1 LERIGLICLK
11 KIRVHV
17 YDDTMKPLVSI
28 RVLFMIC
35 LLTVAVSPPW
45 ARAKDTEA
53 VTGQLPEP
61 PVLVRADMCETIEKF
76 LPVNP
81 AVVFSISLG
90 RVYCFTA
97 FDPVYE
103 ETVIYH
109 RWFRQDRL
117 ISNARLVLNPP
128 KWASFSSMQLRSA
141 DKGPWRV
148 EIVDARENLLKTLR
162 FSISD

>member
-1 LERIGLICLK
+1 MDKISGMKVFIGK
-11 KIRVHV
+11 N
-17 YDDTMKPLVSI
+17 LVFL
-28 RVLFMIC
+28 VC
-35 LLTVAVSPPW
+35 LLMALAVIRLGW
-45 ARAKDTEA
+45 AQDADQVMESA
-53 VTGQLPEP
+53 PEP
-61 PVLVRADMCETIEKF
+61 PVLVHAQMCEAIEKF
-76 LPVNP
+76 MPANP

-103 ETVIYH
+103 ETVVYH
-109 RWFRQDRL
+109 RWYRQDRL

-128 KWASFSSMQLRSA
+128 KWSSFSSMQLRPA

-148 EIVDARENLLKTLR
+148 EIVDSQEKLLKTLR

>member
-1 LERIGLICLK
+1 MDKIPKMKLSCNICAVFVVFL
-11 KIRVHV
+11 
-17 YDDTMKPLVSI
+17 
-28 RVLFMIC
+28 
-35 LLTVAVSPPW
+35 VAVVAGIP
-45 ARAKDTEA
+45 RAWPQDPEP
-53 VTGQLPEP
+53 VMESVPEP
-61 PVLVRADMCETIEKF
+61 PVLFQAQMCEAIEKF
-76 LPVNP
+76 MPVNP

-103 ETVIYH
+103 ETVVYH
-109 RWFRQDRL
+109 RWYRQDRL

-128 KWASFSSMQLRSA
+128 KWSSFSSMQLRSA

-148 EIVDARENLLKTLR
+148 EIVDNREKLMKILR

>member
-1 LERIGLICLK
+1 
-11 KIRVHV
+11 
-17 YDDTMKPLVSI
+17 
-28 RVLFMIC
+28 
-35 LLTVAVSPPW
+35 VAVVAGIPRAW
-45 ARAKDTEA
+45 AQDLEP
-53 VTGQLPEP
+53 VMESVPEP
-61 PVLVRADMCETIEKF
+61 PVLVQAQMCEAIEKF
-76 LPVNP
+76 MPVNP

-103 ETVIYH
+103 ETVVYH
-109 RWFRQDRL
+109 RWYRQDRL

-128 KWASFSSMQLRSA
+128 KWSSFSSMQLRPA

-148 EIVDARENLLKTLR
+148 EVVDSRENLIKTLR

>member
-1 LERIGLICLK
+1 MDKIPKMKLSCNICAVFVVCLVVLIAGISRTWAQDLEP
-11 KIRVHV
+11 VMESV
-17 YDDTMKPLVSI
+17 
-28 RVLFMIC
+28 
-35 LLTVAVSPPW
+35 
-45 ARAKDTEA
+45 
-53 VTGQLPEP
+53 PEP
-61 PVLVRADMCETIEKF
+61 PVLVQAQMCEAIEKF
-76 LPVNP
+76 MPVNP

-103 ETVIYH
+103 ETVVYH
-109 RWFRQDRL
+109 RWYRQDRL

-128 KWASFSSMQLRSA
+128 KWSSFSSMQLRPA

-148 EIVDARENLLKTLR
+148 EIVDNREKLMKVLR

>member
-1 LERIGLICLK
+1 MKRISGIYTVFLLGLIMTGFSLSPGWAQDLAPV
-11 KIRVHV
+11 IE
-17 YDDTMKPLVSI
+17 PVS
-28 RVLFMIC
+28 
-35 LLTVAVSPPW
+35 
-45 ARAKDTEA
+45 
-53 VTGQLPEP
+53 EP
-61 PVLVRADMCETIEKF
+61 PVLVQAQMCENIDRF

-103 ETVIYH
+103 ETVVYH
-109 RWFRQDRL
+109 RWYRQDRL

-128 KWASFSSMQLRSA
+128 KWSSFSSMQLRPA

-148 EIVDARENLLKTLR
+148 EIVDSQDKLMKTLR
-162 FSISD
+162 FGISD

>member
-1 LERIGLICLK
+1 
-11 KIRVHV
+11 
-17 YDDTMKPLVSI
+17 MKPLVSI
-28 RVLFMIC
+28 RIVFMMC
-35 LLTVAVSPPW
+35 LVTAVVFPPC
-45 ARAKDTEA
+45 ARAQDTE
-53 VTGQLPEP
+53 VLIGQSSEP
-61 PVLVRADMCETIEKF
+61 PVLVESEMCETIEKF

-109 RWFRQDRL
+109 RWYRQDRL
-117 ISNARLVLNPP
+117 ISNARLLLNPP

-148 EIVDARENLLKTLR
+148 EIVDSRENRIKTLR

>member
-1 LERIGLICLK
+1 
-11 KIRVHV
+11 
-17 YDDTMKPLVSI
+17 MKLLVSI
-28 RVLFMIC
+28 RILFMMC
-35 LLTVAVSPPW
+35 LLAEAVYPPC
-45 ARAKDTEA
+45 ARAQDTESL
-53 VTGQLPEP
+53 TGNSPEP
-61 PVLVRADMCETIEKF
+61 PVLVRAQMCETIEKF

-148 EIVDARENLLKTLR
+148 EIVDSRENLIKTLR

>member
-1 LERIGLICLK
+1 MD
-11 KIRVHV
+11 KIPE
-17 YDDTMKPLVSI
+17 MKIISGIYTFFLVS
-28 RVLFMIC
+28 LFVGGFSIPRAW
-35 LLTVAVSPPW
+35 VQEPAPVIGPVS
-45 ARAKDTEA
+45 
-53 VTGQLPEP
+53 EP
-61 PVLVRADMCETIEKF
+61 PVLIQAQMCESIERF

-103 ETVIYH
+103 ETVVYH
-109 RWFRQDRL
+109 RWYRQDRL

-128 KWASFSSMQLRSA
+128 KWSSFSSMQLRSA

-148 EIVDARENLLKTLR
+148 EIVDGREKVLKILR
-162 FSISD
+162 FGISD

>member
-1 LERIGLICLK
+1 LK
-11 KIRVHV
+11 KILVHA
-17 YDDTMKPLVSI
+17 YDKPMKPLFSI
-28 RVLFMIC
+28 KILFMMC
-35 LLTVAVSPPW
+35 LLTAAVFFPC
-45 ARAKDTEA
+45 ARAQDTE
-53 VTGQLPEP
+53 VLGQSYEP
-61 PVLVRADMCETIEKF
+61 PVLVQAQMCETIDKF

-97 FDPVYE
+97 FDPVHE

-109 RWFRQDRL
+109 RWYRQDRL

-148 EIVDARENLLKTLR
+148 EIVDVRENLIKTLR

>member
-1 LERIGLICLK
+1 MKLSCNICAVFAL
-11 KIRVHV
+11 
-17 YDDTMKPLVSI
+17 
-28 RVLFMIC
+28 C
-35 LLTVAVSPPW
+35 LVAVVAGIPRAW
-45 ARAKDTEA
+45 AQDLEP
-53 VTGQLPEP
+53 VMESVPEP
-61 PVLVRADMCETIEKF
+61 PVLVQAQMCEAIEKF
-76 LPVNP
+76 MPVNP

-103 ETVIYH
+103 ETVVYH
-109 RWFRQDRL
+109 RWYRQDRL

-128 KWASFSSMQLRSA
+128 KWSSFSSMQLRPA

-148 EIVDARENLLKTLR
+148 EVVDSRENLIKTLR

>member
-1 LERIGLICLK
+1 MD
-11 KIRVHV
+11 KIRG
-17 YDDTMKPLVSI
+17 MKIISGIYMFFLVI
-28 RVLFMIC
+28 LIVAGTGVLRGWAQDPGPVIGPVSDPPG
-35 LLTVAVSPPW
+35 LVQAV
-45 ARAKDTEA
+45 
-53 VTGQLPEP
+53 
-61 PVLVRADMCETIEKF
+61 MCESIEKF

-103 ETVIYH
+103 ETVVYH
-109 RWFRQDRL
+109 RWYRQDRL

-128 KWASFSSMQLRSA
+128 KWSSFSSMQLRPA

-148 EIVDARENLLKTLR
+148 EIVAPGETVLKTLR

>member
-1 LERIGLICLK
+1 LK
-11 KIRVHV
+11 KIKVHV
-17 YDDTMKPLVSI
+17 YDTSMKRFIAISFV
-28 RVLFMIC
+28 FMVC
-35 LLTVAVSPPW
+35 LPAVVGFAPCVQAQDSDAW
-45 ARAKDTEA
+45 S
-53 VTGQLPEP
+53 GQPFEP
-61 PVLVRADMCETIEKF
+61 PVLVRAEMCEAIERF
-76 LPVNP
+76 LPVNQ

-97 FDPVYE
+97 FDPVHE

-109 RWFRQDRL
+109 RWYRQDRL

-128 KWASFSSMQLRSA
+128 KWGSFSSIQLRSA

-148 EIVDARENLLKTLR
+148 EIVDNLENLIKTLR